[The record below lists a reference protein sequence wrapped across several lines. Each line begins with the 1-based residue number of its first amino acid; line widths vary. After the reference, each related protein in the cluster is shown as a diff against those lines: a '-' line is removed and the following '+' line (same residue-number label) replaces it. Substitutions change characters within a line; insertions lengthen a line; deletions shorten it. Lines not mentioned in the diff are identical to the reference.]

1 MKTGLKSFSKNTII
15 YSIGTIALRF
25 TAFLLIPL
33 YTHYLSKSEFGLLQT
48 LLFSIQVIITIN
60 DLGLRSAIIRF
71 FSEYSDK
78 NKLNYLLGSS
88 IIIIVINSLFIL
100 FIFSIIPDSFI
111 ASLFKI
117 EIIPNLIILT
127 ATAGIFQTL
136 SLNILSYFRAVEN
149 SKLYMLISIL
159 TSIVLIVLT
168 YILLSVFEFGIIGV
182 FIAQT
187 FSFGLMWLFTLIW
200 IFTKHGL
207 KVEKAIL
214 FKLIKFGFPLIFAM
228 SGDLIINTYGSYQL
242 GAHSGLEE
250 VAIFSLAYKIAI
262 ITVMVLIGPFQM
274 AYEPYVFKNKGNP
287 KLKNTISRIS
297 VYILFVFCVIS
308 IFILITFRDLIY
320 LVGGKEYTDAYLVI
334 FLLLP
339 GIGSTLFNYI
349 GQSLLHINNKT
360 RLTGTIIFLTTIFCL
375 VITYI
380 SISFYGLFGLVFS
393 INFYL
398 IASSLLIF
406 YYGTKEFP
414 IKVDLKRFTIILSIT
429 LFAFIFIYLI
439 SDLSTFLYYF
449 LSLVLILILFSWASF
464 GNFFSKE
471 EKESIKIF
479 IKDLKARF
487 I

>member
-15 YSIGTIALRF
+15 YSIGTVALRF

-48 LLFSIQVIITIN
+48 LLFTIQVIITIN
-60 DLGLRSAIIRF
+60 DFGLRSAIIRF
-71 FSEYSDK
+71 FSDYADK

-88 IIIIVINSLFIL
+88 VIIIVINSLFIL
-100 FIFSIIPDSFI
+100 FIFSIIPDSII
-111 ASLFKI
+111 ASLFNI

-127 ATAGIFQTL
+127 ATAGIAQTL

-149 SKLYMLISIL
+149 SKLYMLLSIS

-168 YILLSVFEFGIIGV
+168 YILLSVFEFGIVGV

-187 FSFGLMWLFTLIW
+187 FSFGLMWLLTLIW

-207 KVEKAIL
+207 KVEKTIV

-242 GAHSGLEE
+242 GANSGLED

-287 KLKNTISRIS
+287 KLTNSISRIS
-297 VYILFVFCVIS
+297 VYAILLFSIIS
-308 IFILITFRDLIY
+308 IFILISFRDLIY

-360 RLTGTIIFLTTIFCL
+360 KVTGTIVFLTTIFSL
-375 VITYI
+375 VLTYI
-380 SISFYGLFGLVFS
+380 SISFSGLYGLVFS

-398 IASSLLIF
+398 IVSSLLIF
-406 YYGTKEFP
+406 YYGIKEFP
-414 IKVDLKRFTIILSIT
+414 ILIDVKRFIIILLIT
-429 LFAFIFIYLI
+429 LFAFSFIYLI
-439 SDLSTFLYYF
+439 SDLSTFLYYL
-449 LSLVLILILFSWASF
+449 LSLVLILIIFSWVSF
-464 GNFFSKE
+464 GRFFSKD
-471 EKESIKIF
+471 EKESIKFF
-479 IKDLKARF
+479 IKDLKAR
-487 I
+487 II